1 MDAEP
6 PTPSQLLELLLQQT
20 ESEKAEE
27 ILQQLATCWESVLPR
42 WLEVREEAMR
52 GQRDICLPLEL
63 IDQSLLQS
71 LGDRAAAILIRYL
84 EDPQRA
90 AQSACLLARLGQ
102 SCIPILIDELRK
114 PTDQSQVERQ
124 AGACLVLSSLGDLAI
139 PALIETLSDDNG
151 WTFAALALARM
162 GPDVMETLLLSLEM
176 QNADGVG
183 VVVQEIG
190 PEAYPLLL
198 DTLATDRAQAAV
210 FALIRIGRNVAPDL
224 AQLLCDPVRGR
235 YAYAA
240 LVQLGIEAVES
251 LMELL
256 ESPNESV
263 RYMSANTLGRI
274 GQDADRAIPSL
285 TDLVISDP
293 NSLVR
298 EAAQEALSRI
308 SA

>member
-20 ESEKAEE
+20 ESKKAEE

>member
-20 ESEKAEE
+20 ESKKAEE

-256 ESPNESV
+256 ESPNEGV